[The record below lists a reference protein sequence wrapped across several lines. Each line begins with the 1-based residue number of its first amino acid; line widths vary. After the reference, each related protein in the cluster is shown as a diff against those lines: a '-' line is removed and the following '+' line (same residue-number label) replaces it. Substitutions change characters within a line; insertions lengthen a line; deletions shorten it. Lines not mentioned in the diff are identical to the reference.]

1 MPNVCIIAIVAR
13 DGAIG
18 RGGDQPFHIRDDF
31 RRFKALTL
39 GHPIIMGRRTFQA
52 LPGGALP
59 GRRNIVVT
67 RSASWYAPGIETA
80 PSLEAAIA
88 LAGGK
93 RNDGNPENE
102 NAPAGDD
109 RKHTHTENANEIF
122 IIGGGEIYRQA
133 LPLADTL
140 YLTEVDADVPDAD
153 TFFPNT
159 ATSDWRPTETS
170 PIFTDPR
177 SAVKYRFVTY
187 RRTV

>member
-1 MPNVCIIAIVAR
+1 MPDVCIIAIVAR

-67 RSASWYAPGIETA
+67 RSALWSAPEVETA
-80 PSLEAAIA
+80 PSLEAAIG
-88 LAGGK
+88 LADDMQNCGHTI
-93 RNDGNPENE
+93 NGNSN
-102 NAPAGDD
+102 
-109 RKHTHTENANEIF
+109 KIF

-133 LPLADTL
+133 LPLAGTL

-153 TFFPNT
+153 TFFPHIDL
-159 ATSDWRPTETS
+159 SDWQPTEIS

-177 SAVKYRFVTY
+177 SSVTY
-187 RRTV
+187 RFATYSRI

>member
-1 MPNVCIIAIVAR
+1 MPDISIIAIVAR

-59 GRRNIVVT
+59 GRSNIVVT
-67 RSASWYAPGIETA
+67 RSASWSAPDAVTA

-88 LAGGK
+88 IA
-93 RNDGNPENE
+93 RNLQSDSHPTSEST
-102 NAPAGDD
+102 D
-109 RKHTHTENANEIF
+109 EIF

-133 LPLADTL
+133 LSLADKL
-140 YLTEVDADVPDAD
+140 YLTEVNADVPDAD
-153 TFFPNT
+153 TFFPDIDH
-159 ATSDWRPTETS
+159 SCWRRTEIS
-170 PIFTDPR
+170 PEFTDPR
-177 SAVKYRFVTY
+177 SGVTY
-187 RRTV
+187 RFTTYRRI

>member
-1 MPNVCIIAIVAR
+1 MPDVSIIAIVAR

-67 RSASWYAPGIETA
+67 RSASWNAPGVETA

-88 LAGGK
+88 LA
-93 RNDGNPENE
+93 RNRQTDSQP
-102 NAPAGDD
+102 
-109 RKHTHTENANEIF
+109 TTENPDEIF

-140 YLTEVDADVPDAD
+140 YLTEVNADVPDAD
-153 TFFPNT
+153 TFFPDIDP
-159 ATSDWRPTETS
+159 SDWRPAEIS
-170 PIFTDPR
+170 PAFTDPR
-177 SAVKYRFVTY
+177 SAVTYRFATY
-187 RRTV
+187 RRL